1 MRTGLIV
8 FFLMSIGIA
17 TCALA
22 KEKYREAINA
32 GSIGD
37 LEKVSASVRKDMQ
50 PGGRYEYV
58 SPAEKKTVDTK
69 LTEMA
74 SLLQRDGSVKT
85 MPQDQKLQL
94 FNAQEAVNS
103 ILQRRDNDRVI
114 CKSEAPVGSHIPVTT
129 CHTYRQEQEARNG
142 AMRQMHEAARV
153 QCVSSA
159 AYPNRCGGS

>member
-17 TCALA
+17 TCAMA
-22 KEKYREAINA
+22 EEKYREAINA
-32 GSIGD
+32 SSLGD

-58 SPAEKKTVDTK
+58 SPAEQKTVDTK

-74 SLLQRDGSVKT
+74 ALLQQDGSVAT
-85 MPQDQKLQL
+85 MPQDQKIQL

-103 ILQRRDNDRVI
+103 ILQRRDKDRVI
-114 CKSEAPVGSHIPVTT
+114 CQSEARLVRTF
-129 CHTYRQEQEARNG
+129 R
-142 AMRQMHEAARV
+142 
-153 QCVSSA
+153 
-159 AYPNRCGGS
+159 